1 MKRWFTIVL
10 VGVLVFAMVVPT
22 AAIGVSVKT
31 GAPRF
36 VSHPFTKKST
46 LELGKD
52 FAVWGYVRTFKNRA
66 ISSDASLTIEVQR
79 WKSKHSWEA
88 SSSLTASTALSATGK
103 FHNKTNYTATMNIG
117 TKGRY
122 RLRAVLVWHDSSG
135 DHRMRSTWKYIRVE
149 K

>member
-10 VGVLVFAMVVPT
+10 VGVLVIAL
-22 AAIGVSVKT
+22 AAPAVAVGTSTKT

-36 VSHPFTKKST
+36 VSHPYTKKST

-52 FAVWGYVRTFKNRA
+52 FAVWGYVRTFKNRP
-66 ISSDASLTIEVQR
+66 ISGDASVTIEVQR

-88 SSSLTASTALSATGK
+88 SSGLTASTMLSATGK
-103 FHNKTNYTATMNIG
+103 FRNKTNYTATMDIG
-117 TKGRY
+117 AKGRY
-122 RLRAVLVWHDSSG
+122 RLRAVLVWHDSKG
-135 DHRMRSTWKYIRVE
+135 DHRMRSSWKYIRVE